1 MTPQPNPIGDLLAA
15 LEPRLDAMVAAAV
28 AKYAPT
34 LLPGETA
41 AAPVD
46 TDAGTE
52 TTEPAG
58 VETTP
63 AVQGSPD
70 DALVAPAAP
79 VDAGGPTGPTGPT
92 GPVDTT
98 TAAPVDTD
106 AGTETTEPAGV
117 ETTPA
122 VQGSP
127 DDALVA
133 PAAPVDAT
141 APAPDAGAPGATE
154 APPAPDGSS
163 LPAEL
168 GHAAKVAVDDLI
180 ARLNLSNVTHVVD
193 TVVGWIADHVPE
205 LLSKL

>member
-41 AAPVD
+41 
-46 TDAGTE
+46 
-52 TTEPAG
+52 
-58 VETTP
+58 
-63 AVQGSPD
+63 
-70 DALVAPAAP
+70 
-79 VDAGGPTGPTGPT
+79 
-92 GPVDTT
+92 
-98 TAAPVDTD
+98 AAPVDTD